1 MRATLR
7 RPNTA
12 LRWTS
17 AENMWVDAGTK
28 EMSLEHVHK
37 IIAAGKWCAK
47 YHPSFLKQ
55 VTKKPSLASLRLA
68 CEVIWLALQ

>member
-1 MRATLR
+1 
-7 RPNTA
+7 
-12 LRWTS
+12 
-17 AENMWVDAGTK
+17 MWVDAGTK